1 MRLATLFDCCHFT
14 RIVRELKDTK
24 YTHSQIDT
32 RICELYVMNKEK
44 WEREKK
50 KQVKWQTNKQTIANY
65 SVWKIKSPKKKRGPH
80 HRKSKSQL
88 VRFGLVGGIVL
99 VVLVIHWILVV
110 SFYCHGCWFVCM
122 FSQY

>member
-44 WEREKK
+44 WEKEKK
-50 KQVKWQTNKQTIANY
+50 TSEMANKQTNNCE
-65 SVWKIKSPKKKRGPH
+65 SFCMENKITQKRGPH